1 MKKIQKIQLVS
12 IQGVI
17 AQLTPVGLAPEKV
30 KALMHLHK
38 RVKREL
44 EELESDRVELA
55 KRYEI
60 GVIESENRYDE
71 KSAHYAEYLA
81 AWNALAS
88 EEVDLADFCILTEEE
103 ADTAVAGLRMPI
115 AVLNEVAELLT
126 KEEKAEEPADKEKQ
140 PVTEAIAE

>member
-1 MKKIQKIQLVS
+1 MKKLQKIQLVGIQS
-12 IQGVI
+12 II

-30 KALMHLHK
+30 KALMKLHK

-71 KSAHYAEYLA
+71 KSEHFEEYVA
-81 AWNALAS
+81 AWNALAQ
-88 EEVDLADFCILTEEE
+88 EEVDLTDYCILAEDE
-103 ADTAVAGLRMPI
+103 AIAAVAGLKMSII
-115 AVLNEVAELLT
+115 ALNEVAELLT
-126 KEEKAEEPADKEKQ
+126 KEEEPVEAENAGEKAE
-140 PVTEAIAE
+140 